1 MSEINLV
8 DAKINFEGEWLSTED
23 LSNEIQEKLQAG
35 DMNISDLA
43 TALEELSNAQESS
56 QIIEAR
62 IAITKE
68 QYEKF
73 KELGGGDDQVCL
85 RKAVM
90 AFIEGGAE
98 AIQIPEPDIEQISE
112 PVAEHESEQ
121 EPEPAPEP
129 VPEDRKSVV

>member
-68 QYEKF
+68 QYEK
-73 KELGGGDDQVCL
+73 LHIGGKFERVLSNMVGFLQTN
-85 RKAVM
+85 
-90 AFIEGGAE
+90 
-98 AIQIPEPDIEQISE
+98 
-112 PVAEHESEQ
+112 
-121 EPEPAPEP
+121 
-129 VPEDRKSVV
+129 